1 MTRRLRL
8 HPWLGSYVGTS
19 GLILLVMALFMLA
32 HGDWLPGAL
41 FGTCGVSA
49 LIAARNTHKLAR

>member
-1 MTRRLRL
+1 L

-19 GLILLVMALFMLA
+19 GLILFAMALFMLA

-41 FGTCGVSA
+41 FGICGVSA
-49 LIAARNTHKLAR
+49 LIAARNTYRRAS